1 MQIYLLFHLVSFFFS
16 FHFFSFGF
24 GLFCDIFEMIFTFNL
39 WASVADGQF
48 YLLADLGVFLMLISL
63 SVLKVF
69 LIFH

>member
-1 MQIYLLFHLVSFFFS
+1 
-16 FHFFSFGF
+16 
-24 GLFCDIFEMIFTFNL
+24 MIFTFNL